1 MIKSGSDN
9 TEEKKGLLNDI
20 IISIKVKE
28 KFKQSEINEDM
39 INI

>member
-9 TEEKKGLLNDI
+9 TEEKKGF

-39 INI
+39 INT